1 MHCCSGCSVLAGLL
15 RAQRL
20 KHLHML
26 KNYLKI
32 ALRNLWKH
40 KVFSFINITGLAV
53 GMTACFLIFLYVH
66 FELSYDSFHSKAD
79 RIYRLAT
86 DVKTPTE
93 TLYNG
98 TTNIPVVPAI
108 KNDFPEVESY
118 VRVADLGILVRKGDL
133 KFQEDNIRVVD
144 STFFRVFDFKLLKG
158 DMNKALQAPFTV
170 VLTQTTAKK
179 YFGDKDPV
187 GQTLTFDTEDG
198 DRTATVTGLME
209 DFPENSQIKA
219 SMLLSMPSLIQ
230 VYAKNYADNWTVH
243 HPASYLLLYP
253 HTNPKTLEAKLPAFL
268 QRRIGEMMAKNKMF
282 YTLTL
287 HPLKEVYL
295 HFGNKYAWSGV
306 DGSERNVYIFSI
318 VAVLILLIACFNFIN
333 LTTARAAERAKEVG
347 IRKVV
352 GAQRRQLSLQFIGES
367 IILCC
372 CAFLLTLILSA
383 LLIPLFNQL
392 AGKTVSKG
400 LFQNWPAIGCLWL
413 GAIGIGLLAGSYPAW
428 VLSAFRPVTV
438 LKGRFVTGGKGV
450 LLRKGLV
457 ITQFTISLAL
467 IAATIIVYRQM
478 SYMRSQDLGF
488 QKDQMLVISTFN
500 EKPQYVFRDAIS
512 RLKGVKGSTFS
523 SAVPGGD
530 NSSAYTKME
539 NVSSEMQE
547 SNMDLYFVDFDYID
561 QYKMKLVAGRAF
573 SRDMATDSTQAMVIN
588 EATAKVLGYS
598 TPQQAIGRRFS
609 QWGRDG
615 KIIGVL
621 KDFHVRSLQQAIK
634 PLTMRIE
641 PDSWW
646 QLSVHVAARDLPNTM
661 AAIEKQWNVLVP
673 GRPFTYNFLDAS
685 FDKQYR
691 GEERFGNLFFYFS
704 ILAIVVSC
712 LGLLGLV
719 AYSTVQRTKEI
730 GIRKVMGASVLNVVT
745 LLSKDLIKLVLIA
758 VIIAVPVVW
767 YAMYQWLQGFAYRT
781 TVEWWV
787 FALSGLLAVAV
798 ALFTISFQSIKAALV
813 NPIQSLRSE

>member
-1 MHCCSGCSVLAGLL
+1 
-15 RAQRL
+15 
-20 KHLHML
+20 ML

-661 AAIEKQWNVLVP
+661 AAIEKQWNALVP

>member
-1 MHCCSGCSVLAGLL
+1 
-15 RAQRL
+15 
-20 KHLHML
+20 ML

-66 FELSYDSFHSKAD
+66 FELSYDSFHSKAG

-158 DMNKALQAPFTV
+158 DMDKALQAPFTV

-372 CAFLLTLILSA
+372 CAFVLTLILSA
-383 LLIPLFNQL
+383 MLIPLFNQL

-478 SYMRSQDLGF
+478 SFMRSQDLGF

-609 QWGRDG
+609 QWGREG

-646 QLSVHVAARDLPNTM
+646 QLSVHVAAKDLPNTM
-661 AAIEKQWNVLVP
+661 AAIEKQWNALVP

>member
-1 MHCCSGCSVLAGLL
+1 
-15 RAQRL
+15 
-20 KHLHML
+20 ML

-158 DMNKALQAPFTV
+158 DMDKALQAPFTV